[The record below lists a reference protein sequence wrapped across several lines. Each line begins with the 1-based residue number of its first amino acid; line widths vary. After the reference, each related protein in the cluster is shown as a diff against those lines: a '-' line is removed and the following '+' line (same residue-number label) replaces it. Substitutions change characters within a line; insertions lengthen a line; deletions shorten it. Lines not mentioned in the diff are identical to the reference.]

1 MKSVEKIGDEFKINE
16 AGPENLKSWLETTT
30 KTPIADV
37 DFNELEQ
44 AFINT
49 KSGQGGIRGTLM
61 WYKDNGKLYTYSLL
75 SKDPNGNYEKLIP
88 AIDSIFR
95 TGNSTVIKYAMSRIM
110 PNVIN
115 NSEDV
120 IRLLKN
126 IPITEEEKKKKL
138 DICEKIANFEQE
150 YINIFGCK

>member
-49 KSGQGGIRGTLM
+49 KSGQGGIRGTLI
-61 WYKDNGKLYTYSLL
+61 WYKDKGKFYVYSLL

-88 AIDSIFR
+88 IIDSIFK
-95 TGNSTVIKYAMSRIM
+95 TEDTTLIKYTMSQIM
-110 PNVIN
+110 PNIVNNSGEVIN
-115 NSEDV
+115 
-120 IRLLKN
+120 LLKN
-126 IPITEEEKKKKL
+126 NPLIDTKKKL
-138 DICEKIANFEQE
+138 DICKKIANFEQE

>member
-49 KSGQGGIRGTLM
+49 KSGQGGIRGTLI
-61 WYKDNGKLYTYSLL
+61 WYKDKGKFYVYSLL
-75 SKDPNGNYEKLIP
+75 SKDPNNNYENLIP
-88 AIDSIFR
+88 IIDSIFK
-95 TGNSTVIKYAMSRIM
+95 TGDTVLIKYAMSRIM
-110 PNVIN
+110 PNIVN
-115 NSEDV
+115 NSEEM
-120 IRLLKN
+120 INLLKN
-126 IPITEEEKKKKL
+126 NPLTDIDKEKKL

>member
-61 WYKDNGKLYTYSLL
+61 WYKDKGKFYIYSLL
-75 SKDPNGNYEKLIP
+75 SKDPNVNYEKLISI
-88 AIDSIFR
+88 IDSIFK
-95 TGNSTVIKYAMSRIM
+95 TEDTTLIKYTMSQIM
-110 PNVIN
+110 PDVVSNSEEVIN
-115 NSEDV
+115 
-120 IRLLKN
+120 LLKN
-126 IPITEEEKKKKL
+126 IPLTEEEVKKKL
-138 DICEKIANFEQE
+138 DICEKIAIFEQE

>member
-1 MKSVEKIGDEFKINE
+1 
-16 AGPENLKSWLETTT
+16 
-30 KTPIADV
+30 
-37 DFNELEQ
+37 
-44 AFINT
+44 
-49 KSGQGGIRGTLM
+49 M
-61 WYKDNGKLYTYSLL
+61 WYKDNEKLYTYSLL
-75 SKDPNGNYEKLIP
+75 SKDPNSNYEKLIP

-95 TGNSTVIKYAMSRIM
+95 TGNSTVIKYAMSRII

-120 IRLLKN
+120 IKLLRN
-126 IPITEEEKKKKL
+126 IPITEEERKKKL